1 MAVNA
6 IPIERKAFTVGEY
19 EQMISAGV
27 LSEDDRLELIEGEI
41 LAMSPIGGLHIQV
54 VNRLNR
60 LLVLLLKD
68 QAVVSIQNPVRLRHS
83 EPQPDVAILRSTA
96 NDQPAGVPRASD
108 VILVIEVADTSV
120 ALDRAVKIPL
130 FGREGIPEAWL
141 VDLAQGSI
149 EVYRGPSPS
158 GYRNKQ
164 TLGAGDI
171 LTIEAVA
178 DARLPLDDILGQLP
192 AEN

>member
-1 MAVNA
+1 
-6 IPIERKAFTVGEY
+6 
-19 EQMISAGV
+19 
-27 LSEDDRLELIEGEI
+27 
-41 LAMSPIGGLHIQV
+41 
-54 VNRLNR
+54 
-60 LLVLLLKD
+60 
-68 QAVVSIQNPVRLRHS
+68 
-83 EPQPDVAILRSTA
+83 
-96 NDQPAGVPRASD
+96 
-108 VILVIEVADTSV
+108 VILVIEVADSSV
-120 ALDRAVKIPL
+120 ALDRAIKIPL

-141 VDLAQGSI
+141 IDLAQGLI

-178 DARLPLDDILGQLP
+178 DAHLPVDDILGQLP

>member
-6 IPIERKAFTVGEY
+6 IPVERKAFTVGEY

-54 VNRLNR
+54 VTRLTR

-68 QAVVSIQNPVRLRHS
+68 QAVVSIQNPVRLRNS
-83 EPQPDVAILRSTA
+83 EPQSDVAVLRPSV
-96 NDQPAGVPRASD
+96 NDEPTGVPRASD

-130 FGREGIPEAWL
+130 YGREGIPEAWL
-141 VDLAQGSI
+141 VDLGQGAI
-149 EVYRGPSPS
+149 EVYRGPSLS

-164 TLGAGDI
+164 TLGAGDT
-171 LTIEAVA
+171 LTIEGVA
-178 DARLPLDDILGQLP
+178 DAHLRVDDVLGNLPV
-192 AEN
+192 EK

>member
-1 MAVNA
+1 M
-6 IPIERKAFTVGEY
+6 
-19 EQMISAGV
+19 
-27 LSEDDRLELIEGEI
+27 
-41 LAMSPIGGLHIQV
+41 
-54 VNRLNR
+54 
-60 LLVLLLKD
+60 D
-68 QAVVSIQNPVRLRHS
+68 QAVVSIQNPVRLRNS
-83 EPQPDVAILRSTA
+83 ESQPDVAVLRSTID
-96 NDQPAGVPRASD
+96 DQPVGVPRASD

-130 FGREGIPEAWL
+130 FGREGIPGAWL
-141 VDLAQGSI
+141 IDLAQSSI

-171 LTIEAVA
+171 LTIEAIA
-178 DARLPLDDILGQLP
+178 DTHMPVDDILGHPP

>member
-1 MAVNA
+1 MR
-6 IPIERKAFTVGEY
+6 ERKAFTVGEY

-41 LAMSPIGGLHIQV
+41 LAMSPIAGLHIQV

-164 TLGAGDI
+164 ALGAGDI
-171 LTIEAVA
+171 LNIEAFA
-178 DARLPLDDILGQLP
+178 DTRLPVDDILGQLP
-192 AEN
+192 SEH

>member
-41 LAMSPIGGLHIQV
+41 LAMPPIGGLHIQV
-54 VNRLNR
+54 VNRLTR

-68 QAVVSIQNPVRLRHS
+68 QAVVSIQNPVRLQNS
-83 EPQPDVAILRSTA
+83 EPQPDVAVLRPSV
-96 NDQPAGVPRASD
+96 NDEPTGVPRASD

-130 FGREGIPEAWL
+130 YGREGIPEAWL
-141 VDLAQGSI
+141 VDLGQGAI
-149 EVYRGPSPS
+149 EVYRGPSLS
-158 GYRNKQ
+158 GYRNKL
-164 TLGAGDI
+164 TLGAGDT
-171 LTIEAVA
+171 LTIEGVA
-178 DARLPLDDILGQLP
+178 DAHLRVDDVLGNLPV
-192 AEN
+192 EN